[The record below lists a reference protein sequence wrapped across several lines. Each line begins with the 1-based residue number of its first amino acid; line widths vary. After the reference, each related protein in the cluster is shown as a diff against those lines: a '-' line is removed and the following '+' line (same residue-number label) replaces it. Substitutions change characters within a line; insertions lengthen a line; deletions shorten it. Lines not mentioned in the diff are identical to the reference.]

1 MQIRTI
7 QRTVFIPAFVLLLL
21 SACDS
26 GEQKKDDSVEP
37 RKKSSEEE
45 QPASASASMVEFF
58 ALPVSL
64 RSGGS
69 EPSGCHKVEMTP
81 STMRINGTQTIEIRG
96 GRVADSEH
104 GGDQIPELKTAMKS
118 NPRPCI
124 ALEVHSNVS
133 YQTVVQV
140 LNTAQTAGIKTASF
154 KVRKPMGS
162 TKTGWLTLSNYK
174 VIPYTDEEVIVD
186 TVPARPWSDFTNNW
200 DTVYSGCAAGQGAF
214 CKEKPL
220 KIAEGGK
227 LQVVFFALGDGV
239 NMEFRRVGA
248 PDPNQEK
255 GEEKADK
262 SASKKKGKDK
272 KAQVEDNPM
281 FADMTPEQIEEYL
294 NLPFAVEAA
303 FQFRGQQAIVSPSPV
318 STTVA
323 PICGKAR
330 CGVLITGQRRTITIR
345 FLSLI
350 GAAFPDGV
358 SEPTIWF
365 MLPNE

>member
-1 MQIRTI
+1 MYKLSIRG
-7 QRTVFIPAFVLLLL
+7 TVIIPSLVLLLTT
-21 SACDS
+21 CDS

-37 RKKSSEEE
+37 SKEPSKEEKTA
-45 QPASASASMVEFF
+45 PASASMVEFF

-64 RSGGS
+64 RSSGR
-69 EPSGCHKVEMTP
+69 EPSNCHKVEMTP
-81 STMRINGTQTIEIRG
+81 TTMRVNGTQTVAISRG
-96 GRVADSEH
+96 KVADSEQS
-104 GGDQIPELKTAMKS
+104 GDQILKLKAAMESKS
-118 NPRPCI
+118 LPCL

-140 LNTAQTAGIKTASF
+140 LNTAQAAGLKTVSF

-162 TKTGWLTLSNYK
+162 TETGWLTLNDYK

-186 TVPARPWSDFTNNW
+186 TVPARPWSDFTNAW
-200 DTVYSGCAAGQGAF
+200 DTVYSGCAGGSGAF

-227 LQVVFFALGDGV
+227 LQIVFFALGDGV

-255 GEEKADK
+255 GEEKAGK
-262 SASKKKGKDK
+262 KAIKKKDK
-272 KAQVEDNPM
+272 RIKALVEENPM

-294 NLPFAVEAA
+294 NMPYAVEAA

-318 STTVA
+318 STTIA
-323 PICGKAR
+323 PICGKTR
-330 CGVLITGQRRTITIR
+330 CGVLMTGQRRTITIR

-350 GAAFPDGV
+350 GSAFPDDV

>member
-1 MQIRTI
+1 MHIRTI
-7 QRTVFIPAFVLLLL
+7 RRTSIIPAFVFFLTV
-21 SACDS
+21 CDS

-37 RKKSSEEE
+37 RKVPSKEE
-45 QPASASASMVEFF
+45 QTAPASTGMVGFF

-69 EPSGCHKVEMTP
+69 EPSDCHKVEMTP
-81 STMRINGTQTIEIRG
+81 ATMRINGTQTVAISRG
-96 GRVADSEH
+96 GVADSEQS
-104 GGDQIPELKTAMKS
+104 GDQILKLKASMESKS
-118 NPRPCI
+118 RNCL

-140 LNTAQTAGIKTASF
+140 LNTAQAVGIKTLSF

-162 TKTGWLTLSNYK
+162 TETGWLTLNDYK

-186 TVPARPWSDFTNNW
+186 AVPARPWSDFTNAW
-200 DTVYSGCAAGQGAF
+200 DTVYSACAGGSGAF

-227 LQVVFFALGDGV
+227 LQIVFFALGDGV
-239 NMEFRRVGA
+239 NVEFRRVGA

-255 GEEKADK
+255 GEEKAGK
-262 SASKKKGKDK
+262 KASKKRGKSQEALVK
-272 KAQVEDNPM
+272 ENPM

-303 FQFRGQQAIVSPSPV
+303 FQFRGQHAIVSPSPV
-318 STTVA
+318 STTIA
-323 PICGKAR
+323 PICGKTR
-330 CGVLITGQRRTITIR
+330 CSVLMTGQRRTITIR